1 MNKHAITWF
10 EIPVNNYSRAKKFYE
25 TVFNQSLSEMAVGN
39 DVLAMLPFDQEND
52 GIGGALIKADGYVP
66 SVDGVRIY
74 FPASEDMGLLLDRV
88 EKAGGEVI
96 LGKTLISNEIGYY
109 AMFQDTEGNRL
120 AFHSTD

>member
-66 SVDGVRIY
+66 SGDGVRIY